1 MKPMYRVLDRAGE
14 AILITDSFQGAIDL
28 WSSLLPGS
36 MIYAVAGKK
45 SEYLKSRESIKQW
58 ADWLMLND
66 YNRVERRIMNELK
79 AQQEEDG
86 MKIVEPETG
95 NFGYNEF
102 LDKEVRF
109 RDEIPT
115 LMGKVFGGDN
125 PTLDF
130 HGDFATM
137 DKLTQEQIINP
148 KHYKDILPGYEY
160 MQMMEHIL
168 GNEGVKAHLKGQ
180 IWKYLCR
187 LGSKDS
193 ETQELGKI
201 IWYAEYLKDYLEREA
216 NAQTP
221 YNPETPRG

>member
-1 MKPMYRVLDRAGE
+1 MTPTYKVFDKTGE
-14 AILITDSFQGAIDL
+14 VTLITDSFQGAIDM
-28 WSSLLPGS
+28 WSSLPPGS

-45 SEYLKSRESIKQW
+45 AEYLKSRESIKQW
-58 ADWLMLND
+58 ADWLMLNN
-66 YNRVERRIMNELK
+66 YNRVERRIMNELM
-79 AQQEEDG
+79 QQEEDG

-95 NFGYNEF
+95 NFGYMEY
-102 LDKEVRF
+102 LAKEDSF
-109 RDEIPT
+109 RDEIPA
-115 LMGKVFGGDN
+115 LMGKVFGGDKAA
-125 PTLDF
+125 PDF
-130 HGDFATM
+130 HGDFAAM
-137 DKLTQEQIINP
+137 DKCTQDQIINP

-168 GNEGVKAHLKGQ
+168 GSEGVKAHLKGQ

-201 IWYAEYLKDYLEREA
+201 IWYSEYLKDYLEREA
-216 NAQTP
+216 NGQTP